1 MSFANEKSWS
11 LDNILSKS
19 QNRKTLVL
27 KWIFYF
33 DLGREPEILEFSIR
47 CTFWVQQQFKGF
59 GNRLRNE
66 MPCIDF
72 GAIVHTGRSAVRVYS
87 DGRVDAVELA
97 MVVSDK
103 SRDNAGKQLRNLD
116 PKLFNPAKF
125 MVIKLPGKG
134 NLSTKTLDCSDAMDL
149 VMVLPGNASKVIR
162 KKFADIIVRYLDGDI
177 TMCAEIKKNRDM
189 GRSASYTNFIQDTMK
204 QIMEEQEQEQ
214 AGHLPTISYIYAS
227 KSAAFPGLIKI
238 GKTQD
243 VAQRL
248 SQLNTG
254 CAPAPHT
261 VVAVATTFNKDK
273 DEKEAHQHFAAF
285 RREGEFFEVSELDV
299 QTYFSLVTAK
309 FHVDMNQ
316 RLQGSLI
323 HAMS

>member
-1 MSFANEKSWS
+1 MA
-11 LDNILSKS
+11 
-19 QNRKTLVL
+19 
-27 KWIFYF
+27 
-33 DLGREPEILEFSIR
+33 
-47 CTFWVQQQFKGF
+47 
-59 GNRLRNE
+59 
-66 MPCIDF
+66 CIDF
-72 GAIVHTGRSAVRVYS
+72 NELIPCCTVTVHRPFYF
-87 DGRVDAVELA
+87 DAVELNMA
-97 MVVSDK
+97 LGEK
-103 SRDNAGKQLRNLD
+103 SRDVAYKDLRRLGND
-116 PKLFNPAKF
+116 DFHSTKLIKL
-125 MVIKLPGKG
+125 KLPGKG
-134 NLSTKTLDCSDAMDL
+134 NNKTLSVHFSHAVEL
-149 VMVLPGNASKVIR
+149 VMVLPGKASKVFR

-204 QIMEEQEQEQ
+204 QIMEEEEQEQ
-214 AGHLPTISYIYAS
+214 AGHLPKISYIYAS

-254 CAPAPHT
+254 CAPAPHSVV
-261 VVAVATTFNKDK
+261 VVAATFDKDR

>member
-1 MSFANEKSWS
+1 
-11 LDNILSKS
+11 
-19 QNRKTLVL
+19 
-27 KWIFYF
+27 
-33 DLGREPEILEFSIR
+33 
-47 CTFWVQQQFKGF
+47 
-59 GNRLRNE
+59 
-66 MPCIDF
+66 
-72 GAIVHTGRSAVRVYS
+72 
-87 DGRVDAVELA
+87 
-97 MVVSDK
+97 
-103 SRDNAGKQLRNLD
+103 
-116 PKLFNPAKF
+116 
-125 MVIKLPGKG
+125 
-134 NLSTKTLDCSDAMDL
+134 
-149 VMVLPGNASKVIR
+149 MVLPGKASKVFR
-162 KKFADIIVRYLDGDI
+162 KKFTDIIVRYLDGDI

>member
-1 MSFANEKSWS
+1 
-11 LDNILSKS
+11 
-19 QNRKTLVL
+19 
-27 KWIFYF
+27 
-33 DLGREPEILEFSIR
+33 
-47 CTFWVQQQFKGF
+47 
-59 GNRLRNE
+59 

-72 GAIVHTGRSAVRVYS
+72 GAIVHTGRSTVSVYP

-97 MVVSDK
+97 MRLTGK
-103 SRDNAGKQLRNLD
+103 SRKIAGNALRDLKPNLFD
-116 PKLFNPAKF
+116 ASKF

-214 AGHLPTISYIYAS
+214 TGHLPTISYIYAS

-254 CAPAPHT
+254 CAPAPHSVV
-261 VVAVATTFNKDK
+261 VVAATFDKDR

-299 QTYFSLVTAK
+299 KTYFSLVTAK
-309 FHVDMNQ
+309 FQVEMNQ
-316 RLQGSLI
+316 RLQLLQGSSI
-323 HAMS
+323 NVM

>member
-1 MSFANEKSWS
+1 MA
-11 LDNILSKS
+11 
-19 QNRKTLVL
+19 
-27 KWIFYF
+27 
-33 DLGREPEILEFSIR
+33 
-47 CTFWVQQQFKGF
+47 
-59 GNRLRNE
+59 
-66 MPCIDF
+66 CIDF
-72 GAIVHTGRSAVRVYS
+72 SELVPGYKVTIRDTLHF
-87 DGRVDAVELA
+87 DAVELNMA
-97 MVVSDK
+97 LGKK
-103 SRDNAGKQLRNLD
+103 SREVAYMDLRRLGND
-116 PKLFNPAKF
+116 DFDGAKLIKL
-125 MVIKLPGKG
+125 KLPGKG
-134 NLSTKTLDCSDAMDL
+134 NHNTLIVHFNHAVEL
-149 VMVLPGNASKVIR
+149 VMVLPGKASKVFR

-177 TMCAEIKKNRDM
+177 TMCDEIKKNRDM

-254 CAPAPHT
+254 CAPAPHSVV
-261 VVAVATTFNKDK
+261 VVAATFDKDR

-299 QTYFSLVTAK
+299 KTYFSLVTAK
-309 FHVDMNQ
+309 FQVEMNQ
-316 RLQGSLI
+316 RLQLLQGSSI
-323 HAMS
+323 NVM

>member
-1 MSFANEKSWS
+1 MA
-11 LDNILSKS
+11 
-19 QNRKTLVL
+19 
-27 KWIFYF
+27 
-33 DLGREPEILEFSIR
+33 
-47 CTFWVQQQFKGF
+47 
-59 GNRLRNE
+59 
-66 MPCIDF
+66 CIDF
-72 GAIVHTGRSAVRVYS
+72 SELVPGYTVTICSPLHF
-87 DGRVDAVELA
+87 DAVELNMA
-97 MVVSDK
+97 LCKK
-103 SRDNAGKQLRNLD
+103 SRDVAYKDLRRLGND
-116 PKLFNPAKF
+116 DFHSTKLIKL
-125 MVIKLPGKG
+125 KLPGKG
-134 NLSTKTLDCSDAMDL
+134 NNKTLSVHFSHAVEL
-149 VMVLPGNASKVIR
+149 VMVLPGKASKVFR

-204 QIMEEQEQEQ
+204 QIMEEEEQEQ
-214 AGHLPTISYIYAS
+214 AGHLPKISYIYAS

-309 FHVDMNQ
+309 FHVDMNK

>member
-1 MSFANEKSWS
+1 MA
-11 LDNILSKS
+11 
-19 QNRKTLVL
+19 
-27 KWIFYF
+27 
-33 DLGREPEILEFSIR
+33 
-47 CTFWVQQQFKGF
+47 
-59 GNRLRNE
+59 
-66 MPCIDF
+66 CIDF
-72 GAIVHTGRSAVRVYS
+72 SELVPDCKVTGYEGNRYDGVQTVMAITG
-87 DGRVDAVELA
+87 
-97 MVVSDK
+97 K
-103 SRDNAGKQLRNLD
+103 SRKVSLKDIGRLDNKTFCRTKLKVLQLSKRSNHITYT
-116 PKLFNPAKF
+116 
-125 MVIKLPGKG
+125 VHI
-134 NLSTKTLDCSDAMDL
+134 TDL
-149 VMVLPGNASKVIR
+149 VEFIMVLPGQASKVFR

-177 TMCAEIKKNRDM
+177 TMCDEIKKNRDM

-214 AGHLPTISYIYAS
+214 TGHLPTISYIYAS
-227 KSAAFPGLIKI
+227 KSAAFPGLIEI
-238 GKTQD
+238 GKTQQD

-261 VVAVATTFNKDK
+261 VVAVAATFNKHK

>member
-1 MSFANEKSWS
+1 MA
-11 LDNILSKS
+11 
-19 QNRKTLVL
+19 
-27 KWIFYF
+27 
-33 DLGREPEILEFSIR
+33 
-47 CTFWVQQQFKGF
+47 
-59 GNRLRNE
+59 
-66 MPCIDF
+66 CIDF
-72 GAIVHTGRSAVRVYS
+72 SELVPGYKVTICSPLHF
-87 DGRVDAVELA
+87 DAVELNMA
-97 MVVSDK
+97 LGKK
-103 SRDNAGKQLRNLD
+103 SRDVAYKDLRRLGND
-116 PKLFNPAKF
+116 DFHSTKLIKL
-125 MVIKLPGKG
+125 KLPGKG
-134 NLSTKTLDCSDAMDL
+134 NNKTLSVHFSHAVEL
-149 VMVLPGNASKVIR
+149 VMVLPGKASKVFR

>member
-1 MSFANEKSWS
+1 MKQGPIILGWS
-11 LDNILSKS
+11 ENP
-19 QNRKTLVL
+19 QNR
-27 KWIFYF
+27 
-33 DLGREPEILEFSIR
+33 
-47 CTFWVQQQFKGF
+47 
-59 GNRLRNE
+59 

-72 GAIVHTGRSAVRVYS
+72 SEVVPGATITKYNENRY
-87 DGRVDAVELA
+87 DAVE
-97 MVVSDK
+97 MIVIVTGK
-103 SRDNAGKQLRNLD
+103 SRRLAFQDIGRMDKETFDSFSLKPL
-116 PKLFNPAKF
+116 KLQ
-125 MVIKLPGKG
+125 GKG
-134 NLSTKTLDCSDAMDL
+134 NHKTYTVHISELIEF
-149 VMVLPGNASKVIR
+149 VMAIPGKASKVFR
-162 KKFADIIVRYLDGDI
+162 MKFADIIVRYLDGDVS
-177 TMCAEIKKNRDM
+177 MCAEIKKNKSI
-189 GRSASYTNFIQDTMK
+189 GKSASYTNFIRDTMK

-214 AGHLPTISYIYAS
+214 AGRLPKINYIYAS

-309 FHVDMNQ
+309 FHVEMNQ